1 MKFDRIHFNPN
12 LRSSAL
18 ICVLFFLLF
27 AATGAAQENGFDLA
41 GAIADAQPGAV
52 IDVPAGV
59 YSGLWTIDKPV
70 HLRGVIAAD
79 GSLPILDGQGA
90 GTVLT
95 VNATGTI
102 VENLLVRNS
111 GDKLEREDSG
121 IYVHAADVQIL
132 NSRIVNVLFGI
143 QASSADRLILRGNFI
158 GGMQLDI
165 ARRGDGIRLWESNDC
180 LLEDNHVESV
190 RDAVFYFSH
199 NATIRNNT
207 FHNNRYGI
215 HTMFTD
221 GIHVE
226 GNILSDNSVGAYLMS
241 SKNGVI
247 HGNTFQKNRGP
258 SGYGLAL
265 KEMDGVTVHDNYYLD
280 NRVGLFFDNS
290 PSSVNITHTVER
302 NVLAFNDIGVLMM
315 PAIKRNILR
324 QNTFLDNLEQVG
336 VKGGG
341 SNPDD
346 ELGGNGWDGNFW
358 SDYVGY
364 DAAGEGVGDIAYHA
378 ESLFEN
384 IADRQPNLRL
394 FFFSPAQQA
403 IDFAAKAFPIIKPK
417 SKLTDQQPQMTP
429 TMPAAILRAEQTP
442 SRIGW
447 LAAGLLLAALAMFGG
462 QIRDWRLGDWEIG
475 RRFPSLQSPN
485 LPIPNLQS
493 PNPSFPKGH
502 PMLSIQNLTKRY
514 PRPGRAWWSDETVT
528 AVSDLSFELAA
539 GTSIALW
546 GVNGAGKTTVL
557 KCLLGLLASE
567 GELHLN
573 GYDLRRDGRTAR
585 RFLGY
590 VPQELAFHNDLS
602 VAESCRFYARLK
614 GVGDA
619 RIPVVLAQVGL
630 TGQEKKAVG
639 ALSGGMKHRLALA
652 LALLAEPPVLLLDEP
667 TSNLD
672 AATRDEFIALLVQLR
687 NAGKTL
693 LFTSHYADEVER
705 LAGRVL
711 VLADGRLVADGAPA
725 EVLRRPQAVDGGPQ
739 TADRRAQ
746 AHTDH
751 PSSLASVVGG
761 PSSAV
766 GALSPAVAFSAEEP
780 LR

>member
-1 MKFDRIHFNPN
+1 MKFDRRHFSLY
-12 LRSSAL
+12 LRFSAL
-18 ICVLFFLLF
+18 IGVLCFFLF
-27 AATGAAQENGFDLA
+27 AATGGAQTIPFDLSA
-41 GAIADAQPGAV
+41 ALAAALPGAV

-59 YSGLWTIDKPV
+59 YAGLWTIDKPL
-70 HLRGVIAAD
+70 HLRGALAVD
-79 GSLPILDGQGA
+79 GSRPILDGQGA

-95 VNATGTI
+95 INAANVI
-102 VENLLVRNS
+102 VENLVVRNS

-132 NSRIVNVLFGI
+132 NSQIVNVLFGI
-143 QASSADRLILRGNFI
+143 QASNAHRLILRGNFI

-180 LLEDNHVESV
+180 LLEDNRVESV

-199 NATIRNNT
+199 NATIRNNI

-247 HGNTFQKNRGP
+247 EGNTFQKNRGP

-265 KEMDGVTVHDNYYLD
+265 KEMDGLTVHDNYYLD

-639 ALSGGMKHRLALA
+639 ALSGGMKQRLALA

>member
-324 QNTFLDNLEQVG
+324 QYL
-336 VKGGG
+336 
-341 SNPDD
+341 
-346 ELGGNGWDGNFW
+346 
-358 SDYVGY
+358 
-364 DAAGEGVGDIAYHA
+364 
-378 ESLFEN
+378 
-384 IADRQPNLRL
+384 RQR
-394 FFFSPAQQA
+394 S
-403 IDFAAKAFPIIKPK
+403 
-417 SKLTDQQPQMTP
+417 
-429 TMPAAILRAEQTP
+429 
-442 SRIGW
+442 
-447 LAAGLLLAALAMFGG
+447 
-462 QIRDWRLGDWEIG
+462 
-475 RRFPSLQSPN
+475 
-485 LPIPNLQS
+485 
-493 PNPSFPKGH
+493 
-502 PMLSIQNLTKRY
+502 
-514 PRPGRAWWSDETVT
+514 
-528 AVSDLSFELAA
+528 
-539 GTSIALW
+539 
-546 GVNGAGKTTVL
+546 
-557 KCLLGLLASE
+557 SE
-567 GELHLN
+567 GLKL
-573 GYDLRRDGRTAR
+573 LRM
-585 RFLGY
+585 
-590 VPQELAFHNDLS
+590 N
-602 VAESCRFYARLK
+602 
-614 GVGDA
+614 
-619 RIPVVLAQVGL
+619 
-630 TGQEKKAVG
+630 
-639 ALSGGMKHRLALA
+639 
-652 LALLAEPPVLLLDEP
+652 
-667 TSNLD
+667 
-672 AATRDEFIALLVQLR
+672 
-687 NAGKTL
+687 
-693 LFTSHYADEVER
+693 
-705 LAGRVL
+705 
-711 VLADGRLVADGAPA
+711 
-725 EVLRRPQAVDGGPQ
+725 
-739 TADRRAQ
+739 
-746 AHTDH
+746 
-751 PSSLASVVGG
+751 
-761 PSSAV
+761 
-766 GALSPAVAFSAEEP
+766 
-780 LR
+780 